1 MTDREIL
8 ELAAKAA
15 GVPIR
20 DLDNRYD
27 RWEADPILIHRAWNP
42 LEDDGDCARLE
53 AELRLTALWMDYC
66 VMVEVPGEFLIAED
80 YDLEATTDQRQ
91 AARRFAVA
99 RAAAEIGKG
108 MK

>member
-15 GVPIR
+15 NHPPGTS
-20 DLDNRYD
+20 
-27 RWEADPILIHRAWNP
+27 RAGGGLLMGNALYWNP

-80 YDLEATTDQRQ
+80 YDLEATTVQRQ
-91 AARRFAVA
+91 AARRLAIT
-99 RAAAEIGKG
+99 RAAASIGKG